1 MKSAARFS
9 AWAALAALLCF
20 APCALGQGTGNTKGT
35 QVGNSGLNYAASS
48 FLTFTLTAGGHHKD
62 GDGWGGGGGNG
73 GGGNGGG
80 GNGGGNGCG
89 NQGGGGGWGGGGWG
103 GGGGGNGGGGC
114 TPVPEGGNALMYL
127 SLAGICCFGAM
138 IFRLRRMRA
147 AS

>member
-62 GDGWGGGGGNG
+62 GDGWGGGNG

-80 GNGGGNGCG
+80 NGGGGNGCG
-89 NQGGGGGWGGGGWG
+89 NQGGGGGW
-103 GGGGGNGGGGC
+103 GGGGC